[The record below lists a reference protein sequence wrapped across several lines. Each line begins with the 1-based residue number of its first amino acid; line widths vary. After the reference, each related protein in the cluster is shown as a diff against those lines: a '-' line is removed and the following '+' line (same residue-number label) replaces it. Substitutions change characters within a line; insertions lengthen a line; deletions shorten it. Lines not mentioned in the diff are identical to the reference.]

1 MIELIIERWRNLDG
15 SEHFLW
21 SVWQEG
27 KRVEMS
33 GRLASAATAETEG
46 RSWCETTFARAPD
59 RITQL

>member
-15 SEHFLW
+15 SEDFLW
-21 SVWQEG
+21 SVWREG

-33 GRLASAATAETEG
+33 GRLASAATAESEG
-46 RSWCETTFARAPD
+46 RVWCEKTLARAPD

>member
-15 SEHFLW
+15 TEHFLW

-46 RSWCETTFARAPD
+46 RAWCEKALARAPD

>member
-33 GRLASAATAETEG
+33 GRLASAAIAESEG
-46 RSWCETTFARAPD
+46 RGWCEKALARAPD